1 MQHAQA
7 LFQSLEI
14 KTYAI
19 SGSSLPHDEIL
30 ARQRH
35 LTIPL
40 IQDAGFHL
48 GHVFGV
54 YGGASMPMDTH
65 AIFVINPR
73 GTIVFAA
80 ESPHTM
86 HIAMTRVIAAARQA
100 VGQ

>member
-1 MQHAQA
+1 
-7 LFQSLEI
+7 
-14 KTYAI
+14 
-19 SGSSLPHDEIL
+19 
-30 ARQRH
+30 
-35 LTIPL
+35 
-40 IQDAGFHL
+40 
-48 GHVFGV
+48 
-54 YGGASMPMDTH
+54 MPMDTH